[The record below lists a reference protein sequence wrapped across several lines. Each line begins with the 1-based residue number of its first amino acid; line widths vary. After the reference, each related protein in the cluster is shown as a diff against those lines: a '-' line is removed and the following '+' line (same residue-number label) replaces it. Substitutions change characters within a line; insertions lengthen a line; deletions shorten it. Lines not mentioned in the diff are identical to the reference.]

1 MTELYNKL
9 NELANGVLDWDYY
22 TICDNKKV
30 VQVYFDRCIEE
41 FTYDCNGNFLEKIV
55 YEC

>member
-9 NELANGVLDWDYY
+9 NELANGVFDWDYY
-22 TICDNKKV
+22 TMCDDKKV

>member
-9 NELANGVLDWDYY
+9 NELATGILEWDYF
-22 TICDNKKV
+22 TICNNKTV

>member
-9 NELANGVLDWDYY
+9 NELAKGVLEWDYF
-22 TICDNKKV
+22 TICNNKTV
-30 VQVYFDRCIEE
+30 VQVYFDRCTEE